1 MRILALFALGALLL
15 PGSLWA
21 QNQDSAPAKK
31 FKRQPNVIVRAEI
44 AKIVNETNNA
54 YEVVQ
59 RLRPQFLRARGA
71 TSLGGTGRT
80 TPYPR
85 VLVDGVPRGELDALR
100 QVPVLAIEEI
110 SYFSATDASIRF
122 GTGYDGGAIL
132 VKTRAQ

>member
-1 MRILALFALGALLL
+1 VRILALFALGTLVL
-15 PGSLWA
+15 PGSLWG
-21 QNQDSAPAKK
+21 QNQDSVPEKK
-31 FKRQPNVIVRAEI
+31 FKRQPNVIVRLEI
-44 AKIVNETNNA
+44 AKIANETNNA
-54 YEVVQ
+54 YDVVQ

-80 TPYPR
+80 TSYAR

-110 SYFSATDASIRF
+110 SYLSATDASIRF

-132 VKTRAQ
+132 VKTRAR